1 MQVLHSKIQVFLR
14 TLIAWVTSHSNLSA
28 TRAFIWSLKIKLIK
42 EHLMGKD
49 TKIPFFRCCLG
60 IQNCIK
66 NMGTK
71 VTYDIGYQK
80 RNLHKMKGFW
90 MRKGKPLYIPLTY
103 LALYSNSN
111 SFSINEHILPTISE
125 CMKLAIFEPNLC
137 VIYMQYVYAFKKAFY
152 IDIVFLWSTLDIW
165 NKT

>member
-1 MQVLHSKIQVFLR
+1 MIS
-14 TLIAWVTSHSNLSA
+14 VT
-28 TRAFIWSLKIKLIK
+28 KK
-42 EHLMGKD
+42 E
-49 TKIPFFRCCLG
+49 P
-60 IQNCIK
+60 
-66 NMGTK
+66 
-71 VTYDIGYQK
+71 Y
-80 RNLHKMKGFW
+80 KMKGFR

-152 IDIVFLWSTLDIW
+152 IDIVFL
-165 NKT
+165 